1 MGLFG
6 LGGRQNYEMAQERE
20 VLGGNMCRV
29 KRRN

>member
-6 LGGRQNYEMAQERE
+6 LRSRQNYEMAQEKE
-20 VLGGNMCRV
+20 VPDDNLSRV